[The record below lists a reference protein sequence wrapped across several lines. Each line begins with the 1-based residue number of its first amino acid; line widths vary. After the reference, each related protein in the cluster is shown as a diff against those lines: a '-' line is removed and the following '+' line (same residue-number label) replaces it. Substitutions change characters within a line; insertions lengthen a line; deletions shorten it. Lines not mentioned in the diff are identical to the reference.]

1 MSKIPELSGD
11 ALAARDSD
19 AKHIQIIASAG
30 SGKTETISQRVARL
44 IRDGADPAKIVAFTF
59 TIKAAEELKERIRA
73 RVEEFASKE
82 AADKLGG
89 LYVGTI
95 HGYCLQL
102 LQANVGIYES
112 YDMIDENQLA
122 AFAIRWKTELNLNQ
136 FDLERPEKPRL
147 YAGMKFF
154 LENVQVVEN
163 ELLSKELLEEE
174 FAKSMARLYE
184 LLDQHRMMTFGM
196 QIDRAVIELEKPDVR
211 QLLKSKIE
219 HLIVDEYQDVNP
231 AQERLIQLLSDPI
244 GAANL
249 VVVGDDDQA
258 IYQWRGSTVEN
269 ITTFASRYPDVK
281 TFELLTNRRSRPA
294 IVKLASNF
302 ANSIPNRIS
311 KSMDPSREH
320 NGPAIDIIENHETE
334 ADEAA
339 DIAASIKKLAAK
351 GYSYSQIAILV
362 RTRTSYPA
370 ILEALEL
377 EGIPVTP
384 GDRVGLFDQPDAD
397 WFARV
402 FAWLA
407 DTDWKD
413 TIYGEKVEPVTLED
427 LKTRFKALYTTQWSD
442 VALLLREQKAL
453 VGSDSRKY
461 SLVEFCYKLMDKLG
475 VKDWDAQF
483 VLYTSRLGT
492 LAKFAK
498 FVGDYEAM
506 AKHSRQ
512 NEDGSQT
519 GASDQAEW
527 YLLSITALMAHYARD
542 KYRDFA
548 GDGEHSGDSVDLMT
562 VHTAKGLEW
571 PIVFVPSLTARRF
584 PSSRSGKRK
593 PWIVSRELFDAE
605 RYEGTDGDERR
616 LFYVA
621 VTRAREWVSLSAHE
635 KVTTKGG
642 KVSPYIIE
650 ALALY
655 QDPKDFPADWAEG
668 DSTIDQD
675 ETMQITYS
683 EIADFLSCGWG
694 YWLKSR
700 IGFPSIIVETIG
712 YGKAVHHLMRSIAEE
727 TAKRGRQL
735 SPMDVDRLI
744 ATEFFLPFANS
755 AIALGYKESARK
767 LAFSYLK
774 DHAEEMSRVWETER
788 PFELAV
794 PGALISGRADVILD
808 LHEGKPDNLAI
819 IDYKTGTEG
828 QEFDLQLQIYSEAGK
843 REGLEVRGAF
853 VHDLKEN
860 KRIVIDTSDGARE
873 QAIGRVSE
881 AVQLIKKREF
891 EAKPEVSKCG
901 RCDVRAICRASKAKK

>member
-1 MSKIPELSGD
+1 MSEIPELSGD
-11 ALAARDSD
+11 ALAARDSS

-59 TIKAAEELKERIRA
+59 TVKAAEELKERIRV
-73 RVEEFASKE
+73 RVEEFAGPA

-95 HGYCLQL
+95 HGYCLSL
-102 LQANVGIYES
+102 LQTNVGIYES

-122 AFAIRWKTELNLNQ
+122 AFVIRWKTELNLTQ

-154 LENVQVVEN
+154 LENIQVVEN
-163 ELLSKELLEEE
+163 ELLAIELLDPE
-174 FAKSMARLYE
+174 FAESMNRLYE

-196 QIDRAVIELEKPDVR
+196 QIDRAVRELEKPEVR
-211 QLLKSKIE
+211 EIVKTKIE

-231 AQERLIQLLSDPI
+231 AQERLIQLLSGPI
-244 GAANL
+244 GSANL

-269 ITTFASRYPDVK
+269 ITTFALRYPDVSK
-281 TFELLTNRRSRPA
+281 FELLTNRRSRPA

-302 ANSIPNRIS
+302 ANSIPNRIA
-311 KSMDPSREH
+311 KSMNPSRDL
-320 NGPAIDIIENHETE
+320 NGPAIDIVENHETE

-339 DIAASIKKLAAK
+339 DIAASIKKLVGK
-351 GYSYSQIAILV
+351 GFSYGQIAILV
-362 RTRTSYPA
+362 RTRTAYPA
-370 ILEALEL
+370 ILEALER
-377 EGIPVTP
+377 EAIPVTP

-407 DTDWKD
+407 DTDWKES
-413 TIYGEKVEPVTLED
+413 IYGEKEEPVTLED
-427 LKTRFKALYTTQWSD
+427 LESRFKVLYTTNWSN
-442 VALLLREQKAL
+442 VVELLESQKKM

-461 SLVEFCYKLMDKLG
+461 SLVEFCYNLMSRLG
-475 VKDWDAQF
+475 VKEWDAQF
-483 VLYTSRLGT
+483 VLYTARLGT

-519 GASDQAEW
+519 GASDQGKW
-527 YLLSITALMAHYARD
+527 YLISITALMAHYARD

-548 GDGEHSGDSVDLMT
+548 GDGEHSGESVDLMT

-584 PSSRSGKRK
+584 PSSRSGKKK

-605 RYEGTDGDERR
+605 RYEGTDADERR

-635 KVTTKGG
+635 KVTKQRGPI
-642 KVSPYIIE
+642 SPYILESIN
-650 ALALY
+650 LY
-655 QDPKDFPADWAEG
+655 QDPKDFPADWADG
-668 DSTIDQD
+668 SSSLDSDDTL
-675 ETMQITYS
+675 QITYS

-735 SPMDVDRLI
+735 NPMDVDRLI

-755 AIALGYKESARK
+755 AIAQGYKESARK
-767 LAFSYLK
+767 LAFTYLK
-774 DHAEEMSRVWETER
+774 DHAEEMNRVWETER

-828 QEFDLQLQIYSEAGK
+828 QEFDLQLQIYSEAGL

-860 KRIVIDTSDGARE
+860 KRIVIDTSDIARA
-873 QAIGRVSE
+873 QAIG
-881 AVQLIKKREF
+881 AVTDAVRQIKERDF

-901 RCDVRAICRASKAKK
+901 RCDVRSICRASKAKK

>member
-1 MSKIPELSGD
+1 MSEIPQLTGD

-44 IRDGADPAKIVAFTF
+44 IRDGADPSKIVAFTF
-59 TIKAAEELKERIRA
+59 TVKAAEELKERIRV
-73 RVEEFASKE
+73 RVEEFAGQA

-102 LQANVGIYES
+102 LQSSVGIYES

-122 AFAIRWKTELNLNQ
+122 AFAIRWKNELELNQ
-136 FDLERPEKPRL
+136 FDLERPGKPRL

-163 ELLSKELLEEE
+163 ELLSLDLLEPE
-174 FAKSMARLYE
+174 FAKSLTRLYE
-184 LLDQHRMMTFGM
+184 LLDQHRLMTFGM
-196 QIDRAVIELEKPDVR
+196 QIDRAVKELEKPSV
-211 QLLKSKIE
+211 LELVKSKVE

-269 ITTFASRYPDVK
+269 ITTFSSRYPNVK

-302 ANSIPNRIS
+302 ANSIPNRIT
-311 KSMDPSREH
+311 KSMEPSREQ

-339 DIAASIKKLAAK
+339 DIAASIKRLASK
-351 GYSYSQIAILV
+351 GFSYGQMAILV
-362 RTRTSYPA
+362 RTRTAYPA
-370 ILEALEL
+370 ILNALEHA
-377 EGIPVTP
+377 GIPVTP

-407 DTDWKD
+407 DSDWKES
-413 TIYGEKVEPVTLED
+413 IYAEQEEPVTLDE
-427 LKTRFKALYTTQWSD
+427 LQERFKNLYTSD
-442 VALLLREQKAL
+442 WEPVAEFLENQKLL

-461 SLVEFCYKLMDKLG
+461 SLVEFCYELMAKLG
-475 VKDWDAQF
+475 VSEWDGQF
-483 VLYTSRLGT
+483 VLYTARLGT
-492 LAKFAK
+492 IAKFVK

-506 AKHSRQ
+506 VKHSRQ

-519 GASDQAEW
+519 GASDQGKW
-527 YLLSITALMAHYARD
+527 YLLSLTALMHHYARD

-548 GDGEHSGDSVDLMT
+548 GDGQNSGDSVDLMT

-571 PIVFVPSLTARRF
+571 PIVFVPSLTSRRF
-584 PSSRSGKRK
+584 PSSRSGKVK
-593 PWIVSRELFDAE
+593 PWIVSREHFDAT
-605 RYEGTDGDERR
+605 RYEGTDADERR

-621 VTRAREWVSLSAHE
+621 ITRAREWVSLSAHE
-635 KVTTKGG
+635 KVTTQSGQ
-642 KVSPYIIE
+642 VSPYIKE
-650 ALALY
+650 AISLY
-655 QDPKDFPADWAEG
+655 KDVKDFPLDWAAG
-668 DSTIDQD
+668 SGVLDTN
-675 ETMQITYS
+675 ETLQITYS
-683 EIADFLSCGWG
+683 EIADFLNCGWG
-694 YWLKSR
+694 FWLKSR

-712 YGKAVHHLMRSIAEE
+712 YGKAVHHLMRAIAEE
-727 TAKRGRQL
+727 TSAKGRAL
-735 SPMDVDRLI
+735 GPMDVDRLI

-755 AIALGYKESARK
+755 AIAKGYKESARK
-767 LAFSYLK
+767 LAFTYLK
-774 DHAEEMSRVWETER
+774 DYAEEMNRVWETER
-788 PFELAV
+788 PFELAI

-819 IDYKTGTEG
+819 VDYKTGTEG

-860 KRIVIDTSDGARE
+860 KRIEIDTSDSARAK
-873 QAIGRVSE
+873 AIE
-881 AVQLIKKREF
+881 KITDAVVLIKNREF

-901 RCDVRAICRASKAKK
+901 RCDVRAICLASKAKK